1 MLEDLLKVEEVA
13 ERLNLNRRT
22 VLNYVNHNQ
31 IKGRRIGRRVYI
43 SEEDLS
49 DFMARGRAKKYTSL

>member
-1 MLEDLLKVEEVA
+1 MLENLLKVEEVA

-31 IKGRRIGRRVYI
+31 MKARRIGRRVYV
-43 SEEDLS
+43 SEDELNS
-49 DFMARGRAKKYTSL
+49 FIEKGRAKKYTSL